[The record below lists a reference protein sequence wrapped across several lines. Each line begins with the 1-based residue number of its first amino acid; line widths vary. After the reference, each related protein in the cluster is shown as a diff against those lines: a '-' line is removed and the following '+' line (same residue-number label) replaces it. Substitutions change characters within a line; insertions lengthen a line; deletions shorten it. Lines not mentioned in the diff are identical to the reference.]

1 MIFPGVLLCRIN
13 YYLMK
18 QIAYLIISI
27 IVSFLVASAL
37 FNGYGGANSPL
48 VRFGDLLISPFF
60 GLILIDPLVY
70 FWKVLI
76 KKQQQPEILSKES
89 LMGILENYFMYWLL
103 FGIARVAYWW
113 FSLLPKLEE
122 IQMLYTTF

>member
-1 MIFPGVLLCRIN
+1 
-13 YYLMK
+13 MK